1 MISFIV
7 QSKRNKPILLLDNF
21 RYIQDKIVNT
31 TISWKCEDRS
41 CPVRAIQY
49 GENPPS
55 MKKPHNHDHDKMK
68 CKVYFHL
75 IISYLCI

>member
-21 RYIQDKIVNT
+21 RYIQDKIVSR
-31 TISWKCEDRS
+31 TISWKCEDHS

-49 GENPPS
+49 GENQRA
-55 MKKPHNHDHDKMK
+55 
-68 CKVYFHL
+68 
-75 IISYLCI
+75 